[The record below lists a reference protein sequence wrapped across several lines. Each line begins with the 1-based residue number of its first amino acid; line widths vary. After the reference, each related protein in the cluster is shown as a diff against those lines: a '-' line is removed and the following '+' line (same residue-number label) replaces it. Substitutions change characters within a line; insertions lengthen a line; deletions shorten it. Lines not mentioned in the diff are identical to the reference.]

1 MELKFSK
8 NYIGTFATLLL
19 IILLCQTTIFN
30 FFIDTYFGRFIFVF
44 LILGISYLNKIF
56 GVIGVLFLIIMF
68 NQSDFGYIEGF
79 TDGQLST
86 NPHINNLKTVKE
98 KKITAIK
105 NKINTTEPTSES
117 TTTEPTSSEPTTT
130 TTTEPTTT
138 TTEPTTTEPTTTT
151 TETFS
156 GREGFNII
164 DREESILKGKR
175 SNEIPVFYE
184 TRKQSEYIEPVDKS
198 VFSNNYSLI

>member
-8 NYIGTFATLLL
+8 NYIGIFVTLLL
-19 IILLCQTTIFN
+19 VILLCQTRFLN

-68 NQSDFGYIEGF
+68 NQSDIGYIEGF

-86 NPHINNLKTVKE
+86 NQHINNLKTIKE

-105 NKINTTEPTSES
+105 NKINSTEPTTATTESTNTTTEPTTTES
-117 TTTEPTSSEPTTT
+117 TTTEPTTT
-130 TTTEPTTT
+130 
-138 TTEPTTTEPTTTT
+138 TTTEPTTTT

-164 DREESILKGKR
+164 DREGSILKGKR
-175 SNEIPVFYE
+175 SNEIPVFNE